1 MYDHLILDLLSH
13 PEHGTQMLLFVAEQ
27 CLRVVHDFVMK
38 YYVHLVA
45 ALVFER
51 RVSNLKYFA
60 QLPVKIEPN

>member
-51 RVSNLKYFA
+51 RVSN
-60 QLPVKIEPN
+60 